1 MRRKNLV
8 VALPVLPFNEQ
19 KYADVVQILEHY
31 EQYIEEIY
39 QSAEVPL
46 AKVHIGG
53 DQLTRERFSGA
64 KRLRALLS
72 RNACLT
78 EKQRLQHM
86 QPITFEL
93 WHAGMNLLSLIFNVL
108 FNEHSYEK
116 GTMNSARIKLGRRTV
131 KKDVQHNY
139 DHNKDFFLTFTSSY
153 IIEALCDYFGLEDL
167 KSLPTRNLIGEKS
180 AQEVMEHF
188 VRTYVFAENTDA
200 TQIVDRSES
209 SVQVIPVTVNL
220 PDGSSAQLHIHQI
233 CQQKTTH
240 HEYDKVKHYGHCVLQ
255 LGLLFMDFLDICKTP
270 DRDRMISLMK
280 YLMPVYKTSSNN
292 SKYALECL
300 RFLCHQQSSYI
311 QQEAHRSFYGLF
323 VNNRGKIDSSIP
335 ADLQME
341 HIVKKLKI
349 LFQTSGPSNKSE
361 SMVKKSKAISGISAI
376 CDAYDSASNVI
387 VRAKHHK
394 AKTSQDEEEKVIR
407 ELRTVH
413 PFQTVIGR
421 EHTKFTDILAP
432 YHAKLDQAKYQA
444 WLIYH
449 KDTLMFEYG
458 K

>member
-1 MRRKNLV
+1 
-8 VALPVLPFNEQ
+8 
-19 KYADVVQILEHY
+19 
-31 EQYIEEIY
+31 
-39 QSAEVPL
+39 
-46 AKVHIGG
+46 
-53 DQLTRERFSGA
+53 
-64 KRLRALLS
+64 
-72 RNACLT
+72 
-78 EKQRLQHM
+78 M

-93 WHAGMNLLSLIFNVL
+93 WHAGMNLLALIFNVL

-292 SKYALECL
+292 SKYALEGL
-300 RFLCHQQSSYI
+300 RFLCHQQSSYSL
-311 QQEAHRSFYGLF
+311 QEAHRSFYGLF
-323 VNNRGKIDSSIP
+323 VNNRGKLIQAFLLTSKWSI
-335 ADLQME
+335 L
-341 HIVKKLKI
+341 
-349 LFQTSGPSNKSE
+349 
-361 SMVKKSKAISGISAI
+361 
-376 CDAYDSASNVI
+376 
-387 VRAKHHK
+387 
-394 AKTSQDEEEKVIR
+394 
-407 ELRTVH
+407 
-413 PFQTVIGR
+413 
-421 EHTKFTDILAP
+421 
-432 YHAKLDQAKYQA
+432 
-444 WLIYH
+444 
-449 KDTLMFEYG
+449 
-458 K
+458 

>member
-1 MRRKNLV
+1 
-8 VALPVLPFNEQ
+8 
-19 KYADVVQILEHY
+19 
-31 EQYIEEIY
+31 
-39 QSAEVPL
+39 
-46 AKVHIGG
+46 
-53 DQLTRERFSGA
+53 
-64 KRLRALLS
+64 
-72 RNACLT
+72 
-78 EKQRLQHM
+78 M

-116 GTMNSARIKLGRRTV
+116 GTMNSARIKLGRTV

-153 IIEALCDYFGLEDL
+153 IIEALCDYFGLGDL

-292 SKYALECL
+292 SKYALEGL
-300 RFLCHQQSSYI
+300 RFLCHQQSSYSL
-311 QQEAHRSFYGLF
+311 QEAHRSFYGLF
-323 VNNRGKIDSSIP
+323 VNNRGKLIQAFLLTSKWSI
-335 ADLQME
+335 L
-341 HIVKKLKI
+341 
-349 LFQTSGPSNKSE
+349 
-361 SMVKKSKAISGISAI
+361 
-376 CDAYDSASNVI
+376 
-387 VRAKHHK
+387 
-394 AKTSQDEEEKVIR
+394 
-407 ELRTVH
+407 
-413 PFQTVIGR
+413 
-421 EHTKFTDILAP
+421 
-432 YHAKLDQAKYQA
+432 
-444 WLIYH
+444 
-449 KDTLMFEYG
+449 
-458 K
+458 